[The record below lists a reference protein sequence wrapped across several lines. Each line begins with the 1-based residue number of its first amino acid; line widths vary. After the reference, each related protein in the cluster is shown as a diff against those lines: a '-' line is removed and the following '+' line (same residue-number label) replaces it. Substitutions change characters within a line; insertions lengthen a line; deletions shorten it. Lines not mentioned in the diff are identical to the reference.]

1 MKLCDGL
8 WLVGSGAL
16 GVGISAPYDCNVYLL
31 DAGGTY
37 AMIDAGAGPE
47 PAQIRENIVRDGI
60 APPKVSALL
69 LTHHHSDHAGAA
81 AAWKR
86 DTGLMVYAPADEAA
100 SIETGDE
107 AALGLNVAKAA
118 GFYPGDYV
126 FTPCAIDRKVRTGDR
141 FIVGDLT
148 FRVLDGAGHS
158 LGGVC
163 YACRIGGNEAMFTGD
178 LLSFGGRISLQNI
191 PGVSVKRYA
200 QSVLAL
206 EGEHVDCFLPGHGLF
221 SLSDGGEHVRRAA
234 AAFRSLGVPPNAI

>member
-16 GVGISAPYDCNVYLL
+16 GAGISAPSDCNVYLL
-31 DAGGTY
+31 DAGGAY
-37 AMIDAGAGPE
+37 LLIDAGAGPE
-47 PAQIRENIVRDGI
+47 PAQIRENIARDGVAPSQI
-60 APPKVSALL
+60 AALL

-86 DTGLMVYAPADEAA
+86 DTGLAVYAPADEAA

-107 AALGLNVAKAA
+107 AALGLDIAKRA
-118 GFYPGDYV
+118 GFYPEDYT
-126 FTPCAIDRKVRTGDR
+126 FTPCAVDRRVKAGDR
-141 FIVGDLT
+141 FTLGNLT

-163 YACRIGGNEAMFTGD
+163 YTCRLGNRNALFVGD
-178 LLSFGGRISLQNI
+178 LLAFGGRVSLQNI
-191 PGVSVKRYA
+191 PGVSIPRYA

-206 EGEHVDCFLPGHGLF
+206 EGEPVDYFLPGHGLF
-221 SLSDGGEHVRRAA
+221 SLSGGGEHVRRAA
-234 AAFRSLGVPPNAI
+234 AAFRRLGVPPNAI